1 MIRYIIFD
9 KDGTLIDFEAFWG
22 NMTVSAVRD
31 ILKSVGAD
39 VNLTEEIMEIYG
51 YHDGVADIT
60 GLFAGGT
67 YEMITDATYELLTK
81 KGYELEYNSF
91 YKLLKDKFHEHSSAG
106 ELKAACDDIQGFLE
120 KLKEKGI
127 QCAVVTSDDSVVA
140 KKCLDELG
148 IASYFDAIYAADGV
162 EPAKPDPY
170 YINKL
175 CAEKGLEKDEVL
187 MVGDTLIDIEFARN
201 GGIKV
206 IGVAKNDKN
215 RNTLLPL
222 ADAVVHDISKIF
234 DVMDEI

>member
-22 NMTVSAVRD
+22 TMTLSAVRD
-31 ILKSVGAD
+31 ILQSVGAD
-39 VNLTEEIMEIYG
+39 PDLTDEIMELYG

-67 YEMITDATYELLTK
+67 YEMITDATFELLTK
-81 KGYELEYNSF
+81 KGYTLEYDSF

-106 ELKAACDDIQGFLE
+106 EITATCDDIIGFME
-120 KLKEKGI
+120 ELKKRGI
-127 QCAVVTSDDSVVA
+127 LCAVVTSDDSHVA
-140 KKCLDELG
+140 KKCLDALG
-148 IASYFDAIYAADGV
+148 VTKYFDAIYAADGI

-175 CAEKGLEKDEVL
+175 CTEKGYAKDEVL
-187 MVGDTLIDIEFARN
+187 MVGDTLIDAEFAKN
-201 GGIKV
+201 GGIKMV
-206 IGVAKNDKN
+206 GVAKSEENK
-215 RNTLLPL
+215 NTLLPV

-234 DVMDEI
+234 DVIDKI